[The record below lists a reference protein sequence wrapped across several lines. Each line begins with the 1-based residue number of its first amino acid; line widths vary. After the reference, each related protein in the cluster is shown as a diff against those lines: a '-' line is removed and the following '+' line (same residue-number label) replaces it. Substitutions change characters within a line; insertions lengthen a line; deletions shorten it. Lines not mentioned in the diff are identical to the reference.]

1 MILEIAAVAM
11 RTGRGRS
18 PIERCFLHGFK
29 LEYAEYF
36 VSFARASLDDSRC
49 GRKRCFSNNLFRGG
63 MTWQ

>member
-1 MILEIAAVAM
+1 MDEVRAVEVLLIAA
-11 RTGRGRS
+11 
-18 PIERCFLHGFK
+18 FLHGFE

-36 VSFARASLDDSRC
+36 VSFARASLDDSHC